1 MYTYVCIHEYVG
13 SGGLGKVGA
22 FHWEVHKKTGKVRK
36 GEPASRHPFLS
47 AKVSVSW
54 CSGLAECVRARKRG
68 CVMCVCTFVYACIH
82 AYVRAF
88 SQTCI
93 HKHINTCISAKV
105 RGELD
110 AFQFSESR
118 EWPDGNVDDWLYSKE
133 EVCVGVCVCVCALAN
148 NANIPTL

>member
-1 MYTYVCIHEYVG
+1 MCIHEYVG

-22 FHWEVHKKTGKVRK
+22 FHWEVDKKTGKVRK

-68 CVMCVCTFVYACIH
+68 CVMCECTFVYACIH

-133 EVCVGVCVCVCALAN
+133 EVCVGVCVCVCTCKYCEHPDT
-148 NANIPTL
+148 IVCI

>member
-1 MYTYVCIHEYVG
+1 
-13 SGGLGKVGA
+13 
-22 FHWEVHKKTGKVRK
+22 
-36 GEPASRHPFLS
+36 
-47 AKVSVSW
+47 
-54 CSGLAECVRARKRG
+54 
-68 CVMCVCTFVYACIH
+68 MCVCTFVYACIH

-148 NANIPTL
+148 NANIPTLYANIPTLHVYVCI